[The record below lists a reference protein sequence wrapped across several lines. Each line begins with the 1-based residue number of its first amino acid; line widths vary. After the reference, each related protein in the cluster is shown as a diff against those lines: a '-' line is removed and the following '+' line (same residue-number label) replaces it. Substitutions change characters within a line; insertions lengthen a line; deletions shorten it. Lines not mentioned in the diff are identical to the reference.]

1 MKSFP
6 TFFLLTL
13 GLASSMLAA
22 DDAKQLLE
30 QSHTTG
36 GLVVHVGAGDGALAA
51 DIAALRPSL
60 IVQALDDDAAAVT
73 QARVRFRE
81 SASAS
86 RLSAEVWTR
95 KDLPHA
101 ENLVNLLLLDDGA
114 QVSKEEAM
122 RVLAPGGTVMRKK
135 DGAWNAETKPH
146 APKTVEWT
154 HYQYDAANNPV
165 GEDKSCGLPRRF
177 QWAGTPL
184 WSLAHESMASL
195 NAMVSS
201 NGRVFYI
208 MDEGAR
214 ASVQLESDWQLVAR
228 DAHNGVVL
236 WKKPLTQWLTRFWP
250 WKSGPA
256 QMPRKLIAIGSATI
270 TPI

>member
-1 MKSFP
+1 MKSVP
-6 TFFLLTL
+6 TFFLLTF
-13 GLASSMLAA
+13 GLASSILAA
-22 DDAKQLLE
+22 DDAKRLLE

-51 DIAALRPSL
+51 DIAAARASL
-60 IVQALDDDAAAVT
+60 IVQVLDDDAAAVT
-73 QARVRFRE
+73 QARVKFRE
-81 SASAS
+81 SAAAS

-122 RVLAPGGTVMRKK
+122 RVLAPGGTVMRQK
-135 DGAWNAETKPH
+135 DGAWTAETKPH

-195 NAMVSS
+195 NAMVSA

-214 ASVQLESDWQLVAR
+214 ASVQLASDWQAR
-228 DAHNGVVL
+228 GA
-236 WKKPLTQWLTRFWP
+236 
-250 WKSGPA
+250 
-256 QMPRKLIAIGSATI
+256 
-270 TPI
+270 